1 MSVQFKIVDQVLKLT
16 SVDAKV
22 EETIAKYSAFLSAM
36 ASDRYEFQREAVAT
50 AFRFLLSPKYVDLE
64 TLARENF
71 HSSSK
76 IAQRHDSIDN
86 FLNRMPLRKVK
97 SASLDLATGTGKSY
111 VMYSI
116 AAIAL
121 AEGIVDRVL
130 VLCPSLTIEE
140 ELIDKFQMLA
150 GNADLVGIMKELGAK
165 VVIPAIGTARDT
177 IHTKMICVE
186 NIHAVY
192 ENTGS
197 SIRDS
202 FKDAGNRTLVL
213 NDEAHHLF
221 SGGSGDPKKWM
232 EFLKDTEF
240 GFNKIINVTGTPYTN
255 DDYFCDVIFRFGL
268 KDAIELG
275 VVKKPDY
282 KLEDTFK
289 DHSWEK
295 TYTFH
300 EHNVMKYG
308 SAIKPISIIVT
319 DEIATCVEVHREL
332 VNFLSKKEGIT
343 KEEAE
348 KKAIWVTSS
357 VPASGNAGDRV
368 KVSYGPR
375 NDKDSAEKRRKEN
388 LEQLKRVDNVGNPVE
403 WIVSVSML
411 TEGWDVKNVFQV
423 VPHESRAFNST
434 LLVSQVLGRGLRV
447 PSGMSEQPV
456 LLINNHKAWSD
467 PIRTILREVLEIEDR
482 LSWGFDERRKSF
494 AFPIFNLLYEAKQT
508 SVEVKREQASDP
520 VVSFVP
526 QARATTHYSTFKD
539 TGTLTT
545 SIADK
550 ELLELEDAVKALRLF
565 LKLKDEKIAAKW
577 TKSNIRECIV
587 DGLRK
592 AGQDTTFLSRENYLR
607 IQQAFGPLFRE
618 LDVEHP
624 RLSQIADALV
634 PVILSE
640 TPRQSFSENMLKEHG
655 ALYTVEG
662 DGSAFIGEEKV
673 LWDRYQKLRDM
684 WKQFDAD
691 ASDDAQAIGPKLQT
705 ISSEKFKTPWNA
717 HFVTHEPERRFSD
730 LLFANTALF
739 DSIVKIPNVGV
750 YSFPYSYK
758 PAGKGRSHV
767 TNDHFNPDFFL
778 KLAGKYEIIVVE
790 VKSDGDDDNRNRAKC
805 RDGLKHFEQLN
816 EALKKAKEPWKYTFL
831 FLSPEDYPA
840 FFDAIRSGGYTTWRS
855 TLMQTLLDEVPD

>member
-1 MSVQFKIVDQVLKLT
+1 
-16 SVDAKV
+16 
-22 EETIAKYSAFLSAM
+22 
-36 ASDRYEFQREAVAT
+36 
-50 AFRFLLSPKYVDLE
+50 VDLE
-64 TLARENF
+64 SLARENF
-71 HSSSK
+71 LASPK
-76 IAQRHDSIDN
+76 IAQRFDNIDT

-121 AEGIVDRVL
+121 AEGLVDRVL

-140 ELIDKFQMLA
+140 ELIEKFQMLA
-150 GNADLVGIMKELGAK
+150 GNANLVGIMRELGAK
-165 VVIPAIGTARDT
+165 VVIPAIGTGRDT
-177 IHTKMICVE
+177 VHTKMICVE

-221 SGGSGDPKKWM
+221 SGGSGDPKKWL
-232 EFLKDTEF
+232 EFLKDTQF
-240 GFNKIINVTGTPYTN
+240 GFDKIINVTGTPYTD

-282 KLEDTFK
+282 KLDDTFK
-289 DHSWEK
+289 DHSWDK
-295 TYTFH
+295 TYSFH
-300 EHNVMKYG
+300 QHNVVKYG
-308 SAIKPISIIVT
+308 EQVKPISIIVT
-319 DEIATCVEVHREL
+319 QEIATCVEVYREL
-332 VNFLSKKEGIT
+332 VDFLVQKEGIT

-348 KKAIWVTSS
+348 RKAIWVTSN
-357 VPASGNAGDRV
+357 VPTSGNGAERV
-368 KVSYGPR
+368 KAAYGPR
-375 NDKDSAEKRRKEN
+375 NDKDAAEKRRKAN
-388 LEQLKRVDNVGNPVE
+388 LDQLKRVDSPGNPVE

-423 VPHESRAFNST
+423 VPHESRAFSSK
-434 LLVSQVLGRGLRV
+434 LLISQVLGRGLRV
-447 PSGMSEQPV
+447 PAGMSEQPV

-494 AFPIFNLLYEAKQT
+494 TFRIFNLVYEAKQT
-508 SVEVKREQASDP
+508 SVEVKREPASDP

-526 QARATTHYSTFKD
+526 QARATTHYSIFKD

-565 LKLKDEKIAAKW
+565 LKLKDENIAAKW
-577 TKSNIRECIV
+577 TKAKIRDCILE
-587 DGLRK
+587 GLRK
-592 AGQDTTFLSRENYLR
+592 AGQDPTFLSRENYLR
-607 IQQAFGPLFRE
+607 MQQAFGPLFRE
-618 LDVEHP
+618 LNVEHP

-634 PVILSE
+634 PVNLSE
-640 TPRQSFSENMLKEHG
+640 APRQSFSENMLKEHG
-655 ALYTVEG
+655 TLYTIEG
-662 DGSAFIGEEKV
+662 DGSAFVGEEKV

-684 WKQFDAD
+684 WKEYETD
-691 ASDDAQAIGPKLQT
+691 ASEDAKAIGPRLQT
-705 ISSEKFKTPWNA
+705 ISAEKFKVPWNA

-730 LLFANTALF
+730 LLFSNESLF
-739 DSIVKIPNVGV
+739 DAIVKIPNVGV

-758 PAGKGRSHV
+758 PSGTGRSHV
-767 TNDHFNPDFFL
+767 TNDNFNPDFFL

-805 RDGLKHFEQLN
+805 RDGLKHFEELN
-816 EALKKAKEPWKYTFL
+816 KALKKAKEPWKYTFL
-831 FLSPEDYPA
+831 FLSPEDYPP
-840 FFDAIRSGGYTTWRS
+840 FFDAIRSGGYTSWRS
-855 TLMQTLLDEVPD
+855 TLMQTLLNESQD